1 MISFELADAR
11 SGKFKRRTSR
21 LDLVKVD
28 RRGAAN
34 HKRAQGV
41 TTDSKSAWR
50 AYRSAHTTLARW
62 HLVVYKGRTRGQSKK
77 RSPEEELE
85 EEQQESVPRVHAGT
99 RGWWQ
104 EHKKE
109 HGYVLKTTWSKDSE
123 KVKANNEELREV
135 KKRDLPTG
143 LVGQRNIDRY
153 VRTTP
158 SHLSSLVDHFFL
170 IFGYRSE
177 RDGEHRVQ
185 RTKLK
190 TAKFPGVFYF

>member
-1 MISFELADAR
+1 M
-11 SGKFKRRTSR
+11 
-21 LDLVKVD
+21 
-28 RRGAAN
+28 
-34 HKRAQGV
+34 
-41 TTDSKSAWR
+41 
-50 AYRSAHTTLARW
+50 
-62 HLVVYKGRTRGQSKK
+62 
-77 RSPEEELE
+77 
-85 EEQQESVPRVHAGT
+85 
-99 RGWWQ
+99 
-104 EHKKE
+104 
-109 HGYVLKTTWSKDSE
+109 LKTTLSKDSE

-135 KKRDLPTG
+135 KKRDLQMS